1 MSAASPGFDVGLII
15 PLSEEF
21 SYVQELLPPKRTIRR
36 EDSFF
41 FALETPTDAPRVVA
55 AVLDE
60 MGPVSAAVATERMLT
75 EFAVREVA
83 MVGIAGALNDDVG
96 LGDVVIASK
105 VDNYQQAAKAVAGEA
120 GGIDFLLAGNVFQ
133 GPRFLLQVA
142 RNMRRMPETAD
153 IFHEWQSGTTAR
165 REQLG
170 LPSELAKDAAD
181 YCVAPIASGD
191 VVGAASEFARW
202 LHTKRDRSLTAIE
215 MEAAGAAYA
224 AYARIQGVPVL
235 VARGIS
241 DFADERK
248 AEFDNTVGPHGKGAW
263 RRYATM
269 NAVDLLLRVLT
280 CAATMTATPDVS
292 RSDAQLATTVEEL
305 ERLVV
310 ARYPTAAAIER
321 VLAHSDVD
329 PRMLDMSGA
338 VLVAA
343 HRGIQAARDQGKLQH
358 LIAAMQRDYPQ
369 DPELKHLSDG

>member
-1 MSAASPGFDVGLII
+1 M
-15 PLSEEF
+15 
-21 SYVQELLPPKRTIRR
+21 
-36 EDSFF
+36 
-41 FALETPTDAPRVVA
+41 A

-191 VVGAASEFARW
+191 VVGA
-202 LHTKRDRSLTAIE
+202 
-215 MEAAGAAYA
+215 G
-224 AYARIQGVPVL
+224 
-235 VARGIS
+235 
-241 DFADERK
+241 
-248 AEFDNTVGPHGKGAW
+248 
-263 RRYATM
+263 
-269 NAVDLLLRVLT
+269 
-280 CAATMTATPDVS
+280 
-292 RSDAQLATTVEEL
+292 
-305 ERLVV
+305 
-310 ARYPTAAAIER
+310 ER
-321 VLAHSDVD
+321 VRAL
-329 PRMLDMSGA
+329 
-338 VLVAA
+338 AA
-343 HRGIQAARDQGKLQH
+343 HQTRPKPYR
-358 LIAAMQRDYPQ
+358 Y
-369 DPELKHLSDG
+369 